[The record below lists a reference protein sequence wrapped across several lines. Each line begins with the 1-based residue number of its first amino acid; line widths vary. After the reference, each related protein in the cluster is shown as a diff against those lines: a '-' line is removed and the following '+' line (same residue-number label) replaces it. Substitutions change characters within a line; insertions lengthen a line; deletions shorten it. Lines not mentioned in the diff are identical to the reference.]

1 MTHIS
6 IGEPMTDKRAGFAVC
21 LLAVALMAVLSA
33 LSFQKS
39 LTGDEALT
47 VALARGDFKQMVDTV
62 ARESHVPGYHVLLWL
77 WIRAFGAGLP
87 VLRLFAFIPVGI
99 LVLAGCRSFPRYGY
113 LVLATS
119 PFLLHLA
126 VEIRMYG
133 LLALVGMG
141 ILLTLRSL
149 AGRFTARGFAALA
162 ASCVAGVWTLHFAW
176 LAVAA
181 SLAVLI
187 RLKRPLHALILAVI
201 VLASF
206 SSWAPN
212 MVSQFHRFSP
222 GGESGEFQMFELA
235 SPTQRVLGAPLSIA
249 GTLLRFAAGNGAF
262 RFSLFSLGTLSP
274 WVAAGFLLLALTL
287 IPAFLGRRYP
297 GFGGWL
303 LLLFILVPVSFLRPS
318 ARHFSLAYP
327 VFAAMVAAGISGEGS
342 LRRFLRFSVPV
353 LSLVMCVPFVTR
365 STLPQRCTF
374 DRDFREA
381 ARVAGEAAQAGNGRL
396 VAYLDTHSLLCVQY
410 HLDEQGFSGVELIHP
425 HMARHSSGW
434 LIYFEPE
441 DIVAFL
447 LSDTDSLVG
456 TWGTDF
462 ILLANDPRLAR
473 GPLFGTGNTLIGR
486 GSDMI
491 ADVDLIECL
500 EKRFILERIALPGSR
515 GPLSLFRVTDS
526 GEQQGSPL

>member
-1 MTHIS
+1 MTRLS
-6 IGEPMTDKRAGFAVC
+6 IGEPMTDKPAGFAVC
-21 LLAVALMAVLSA
+21 LAAVALMAVLSA

-47 VALARGDFKQMVDTV
+47 VALARGGFVQMVNTV

-77 WIRAFGAGLP
+77 WIRAFGASLP

-99 LVLAGCRSFPRYGY
+99 LVLAGCRNFPRYGY

-126 VEIRMYG
+126 VELRMYG
-133 LLALVGMG
+133 LMALAGMG
-141 ILLTLRSL
+141 ILLILMRI
-149 AGRFTARGFAALA
+149 ARKFTTGGFVALA
-162 ASCVAGVWTLHFAW
+162 AFCVAGVWTLHFAW

-181 SLAVLI
+181 ALVVLF
-187 RLKRPLHALILAVI
+187 RLKRRLHALILAVT
-201 VLASF
+201 VLAAF
-206 SSWAPN
+206 SPWAPN
-212 MVSQFHRFSP
+212 MVRQFHRFSP

-235 SPTQRVLGAPLSIA
+235 SPAQRVLGAPFSMA

-262 RFSLFSLGTLSP
+262 RFSLFSLGSLSP
-274 WVAAGFLLLALTL
+274 WVIAGFLLLGLTL
-287 IPAFLGRRYP
+287 WSALLGRRYP

-303 LLLFILVPVSFLRPS
+303 LLLFVLVPVSFLRPS

-327 VFAAMVAAGISGEGS
+327 VFAAMVAAGISGEGA
-342 LRRFLRFSVPV
+342 LRRVLRVSVPV

-381 ARVAGEAAQAGNGRL
+381 ARIAGEAALSGNGSL
-396 VAYLDTHSLLCVQY
+396 VAYLDTHSLLCVRY
-410 HLDEQGFSGVELIHP
+410 HLDEQGLSEVELIHP
-425 HMARHSSGW
+425 HMERHASGW

-441 DIVAFL
+441 DLVAYL
-447 LSDTDSLVG
+447 LHNTDSLVC

-462 ILLANDPRLAR
+462 VLLANDPRLAR

-491 ADVDLIECL
+491 ADVDLMDCL
-500 EKRFILERIALPGSR
+500 ERHFTFERISLPGSR
-515 GPLSLFRVTDS
+515 GPLSLFRVTGS
-526 GEQQGSPL
+526 GEQQRSLQ

>member
-1 MTHIS
+1 MTLIS
-6 IGEPMTDKRAGFAVC
+6 IGEPMTDRPAGFAVC
-21 LLAVALMAVLSA
+21 LAAVALMAVLSA

-47 VALARGDFKQMVDTV
+47 VALARGAFTQMVDTV

-77 WIRAFGAGLP
+77 WIRAFGASLP

-99 LVLAGCRSFPRYGY
+99 LVFLGCRRFPPYGY

-126 VEIRMYG
+126 VELRMYG

-141 ILLTLRSL
+141 ILLALKAL
-149 AGRFTARGFAALA
+149 ARKFTTAGFVALA
-162 ASCVAGVWTLHFAW
+162 AACVAGVWTLHFAW

-181 SLAVLI
+181 AMVVLF
-187 RLKRPLHALILAVI
+187 RLKRRFHALILAAL
-201 VLASF
+201 VLAAF
-206 SSWAPN
+206 SPWAPN
-212 MVSQFHRFSP
+212 MVRQFHRFSP
-222 GGESGEFQMFELA
+222 GGESGDFQMFELA
-235 SPTQRVLGAPLSIA
+235 SPTQRVLGAPFSMA

-262 RFSLFSLGTLSP
+262 RFSLFSLGTLSL
-274 WVAAGFLLLALTL
+274 WVVSGFLLLGLML
-287 IPAFLGRRYP
+287 LSAFLGRRYP
-297 GFGGWL
+297 GFGGIIL
-303 LLLFILVPVSFLRPS
+303 FLFILVPVSFLRPS

-327 VFAAMVAAGISGEGS
+327 VFAAMVAAGISGAGA
-342 LRRFLRFSVPV
+342 LRRVLRVFVPV

-381 ARVAGEAAQAGNGRL
+381 ARIAGEAALSGNGRL

-410 HLDEQGFSGVELIHP
+410 HLDEQGFSEVELIHP
-425 HMARHSSGW
+425 HMERHTSGW

-441 DIVAFL
+441 DLVAYL
-447 LSDTDSLVG
+447 LCNTDSLVG

-491 ADVDLIECL
+491 ADVDLMDCL
-500 EKRFILERIALPGSR
+500 EKRYTLERIALPRSQ
-515 GPLSLFRVTDS
+515 GPLSLFRVTVS
-526 GEQQGSPL
+526 GEQQGSL

>member
-1 MTHIS
+1 
-6 IGEPMTDKRAGFAVC
+6 
-21 LLAVALMAVLSA
+21 MAVLSA

-47 VALARGDFKQMVDTV
+47 VALARGGFTRMIDTV

-77 WIRAFGAGLP
+77 WIRAFGADLP

-99 LVLAGCRSFPRYGY
+99 LVLAGCRSFPRYGC

-126 VEIRMYG
+126 VELRMYG
-133 LLALVGMG
+133 LLALVGMC
-141 ILLTLRSL
+141 ILLSLRVL
-149 AGRFTARGFAALA
+149 AGSFTNRGFAGLA

-176 LAVAA
+176 LAVASA
-181 SLAVLI
+181 LVFLL
-187 RLKRPLHALILAVI
+187 RLRRPLHALLLAVI

-206 SSWAPN
+206 SPWAPN
-212 MVSQFHRFSP
+212 MVRQYHRFSP
-222 GGESGEFQMFELA
+222 EGESGDFQVFGLA
-235 SPTQRVLGAPLSIA
+235 GPTERVMGAPFSMA

-262 RFSLFSLGTLSP
+262 RFSLFSLGELSP
-274 WVAAGFLLLALTL
+274 WVITGFILLGLSVLS
-287 IPAFLGRRYP
+287 AFFGRRYAGP
-297 GFGGWL
+297 EGWL
-303 LLLFILVPVSFLRPS
+303 LFLFILVPVSFLRPS

-327 VFAAMVAAGISGEGS
+327 VFAAMVAAGISGEGTFRRV
-342 LRRFLRFSVPV
+342 LRVSVPV
-353 LSLVMCVPFVTR
+353 LSLAMCVPFIAR

-381 ARVAGEAAQAGNGRL
+381 ARIAGEAALSGNGRF
-396 VAYLDTHSLLCVQY
+396 VAYLDTYSLLCVRY

-425 HMARHSSGW
+425 HMEQYESGW

-441 DIVAFL
+441 DIVAYL

-456 TWGTDF
+456 TWGDEF
-462 ILLANDPRLAR
+462 ILLANDPRLSR
-473 GPLFGTGNTLIGR
+473 GPLFGTGNKLIGR

-491 ADVDLIECL
+491 ADLDLIDCL
-500 EKRFILERIALPGSR
+500 EKRFTLERLELPGSR
-515 GPLSLFRVTDS
+515 GPLSLFRVTGS
-526 GEQQGSPL
+526 GEQQGSPP